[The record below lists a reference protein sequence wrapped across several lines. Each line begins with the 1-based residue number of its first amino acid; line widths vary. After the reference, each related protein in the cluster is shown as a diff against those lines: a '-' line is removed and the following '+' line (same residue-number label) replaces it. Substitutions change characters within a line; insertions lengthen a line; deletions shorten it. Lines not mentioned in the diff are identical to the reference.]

1 MSSLFQKLKIPF
13 ILIALIFGG
22 FIVYNNFVKTGPPTS
37 TLLQKDKASATQTPE
52 QSLLPLLLRIQS
64 VTLDEKLFLDPVFR
78 ALVDFSQPIVPEV
91 AGKVNP
97 FAPTIFSN
105 VNSAVEGLG
114 FVDESS
120 VATTTT
126 PSTPTPT
133 VPPKTTPAKTPS
145 KTPIKR

>member
-13 ILIALIFGG
+13 ILIALVFGG
-22 FIVYNNFVKTGPPTS
+22 FIIYNNFVKSDSQTS
-37 TLLQKDKASATQTPE
+37 TLLQKDKAGAQTPE

-91 AGKVNP
+91 TGKVNP

-105 VNSAVEGLG
+105 VNSSVEGLG

-120 VATTTT
+120 IATTTESNTTSPAT
-126 PSTPTPT
+126 P
-133 VPPKTTPAKTPS
+133 VKTTPAKTPA